1 MEFRVSYPNKDLC
14 YRLDFVVALP
24 FNSSCFSIRPPR
36 GGGGVDGL
44 ELRVAFRGAGCS
56 LAGEADARDR
66 DGRDSGPTWRVG

>member
-1 MEFRVSYPNKDLC
+1 ML

-24 FNSSCFSIRPPR
+24 FSSRFSLRPPR
-36 GGGGVDGL
+36 GVVAVDGHGL